1 MDDAIYLRSIRNIKL
16 ANQLLKVKKKKKLLR
31 DQEIAQQ
38 NMEAQAQANS
48 QQQQAAAQA
57 EMQKNQA
64 KIEAETQLET
74 RKNDLK
80 IQYLKEEVRMKKE
93 LMAFEFGL
101 NSKMEEAKLG
111 NANMMEHIREDRKDK
126 RADKQAE
133 HQSELAKSRNSGKS
147 VKKFESSGNDI
158 VTGGAGIDRF

>member
-1 MDDAIYLRSIRNIKL
+1 ML
-16 ANQLLKVKKKKKLLR
+16 
-31 DQEIAQQ
+31 
-38 NMEAQAQANS
+38 
-48 QQQQAAAQA
+48 
-57 EMQKNQA
+57 
-64 KIEAETQLET
+64 
-74 RKNDLK
+74 
-80 IQYLKEEVRMKKE
+80 KKE

-111 NANMMEHIREDRKDK
+111 NSNMMEHIREDRKDK

-133 HQSELAKSRNSGKS
+133 HQSELAKARNSGGS